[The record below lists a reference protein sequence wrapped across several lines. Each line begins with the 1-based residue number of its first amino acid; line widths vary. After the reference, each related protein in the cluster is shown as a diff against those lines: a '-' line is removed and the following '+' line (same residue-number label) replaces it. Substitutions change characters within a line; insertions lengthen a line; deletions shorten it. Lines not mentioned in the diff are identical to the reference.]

1 MRVVIRFFFRTLRL
15 ILTPFVL
22 LSEKLGGGKPL
33 ERSAEEQQKVD
44 AACKQLALYQ
54 FKTCPF
60 CVKVRKQ
67 MARLNLTI
75 EKRDAQHNETHRAE
89 LEQGGGNVKVPCLR
103 IKNEDGSEQWMY
115 ESGDINAWLKTRFG
129 ENSV

>member
-1 MRVVIRFFFRTLRL
+1 MRVVIRYFFRTLRL

-33 ERSAEEQQKVD
+33 ERSGEEQQKVNS
-44 AACKQLALYQ
+44 ACENLALYQ

-67 MARLNLTI
+67 IARLNLNI
-75 EKRDAQHNETHRAE
+75 EKRDAQHNATHRAE
-89 LEQGGGNVKVPCLR
+89 LEQGGGNVKVPCLQ
-103 IKNEDGSEQWMY
+103 IKNEDGSVQWMY
-115 ESGDINAWLKTRFG
+115 ESADINAWLEQRFG
-129 ENSV
+129 IAG

>member
-1 MRVVIRFFFRTLRL
+1 MRVVIRYFFRTLRL

-33 ERSAEEQQKVD
+33 ERSGEEQQKVNS
-44 AACKQLALYQ
+44 ACENLALYQ

-67 MARLNLTI
+67 IARLNLNI
-75 EKRDAQHNETHRAE
+75 EKRDAQHNATHRAE
-89 LEQGGGNVKVPCLR
+89 LEQGGGNVKVPCLW
-103 IKNEDGSEQWMY
+103 IKNEDGSVQWMY
-115 ESGDINAWLKTRFG
+115 ESSHINAWLDQRFG
-129 ENSV
+129 KVG